1 MRRQKPPCCEPRAPG
16 AAARLRRRCEVH
28 CFVDLDLKETFSATP
43 WNLARLCD
51 WAVRIDRDGKGEP
64 GEAAAAGGG
73 SHEPA
78 DSCACAEV
86 ET

>member
-1 MRRQKPPCCEPRAPG
+1 MLVPLPE
-16 AAARLRRRCEVH
+16 LH
-28 CFVDLDLKETFSATP
+28 CFVDLELHKTFGATP

-64 GEAAAAGGG
+64 GEAAGGG
-73 SHEPA
+73 GHEPA